1 MLADLTIREYLV
13 KTAGENFVPAGGSAS
28 ALGAALAA
36 SLTEKIA
43 NVIVSRQEDAEIKSQ
58 LRNIAEC
65 MNALREEF
73 TLCIDRD
80 VDAYNELLEAYKM
93 PEETN
98 EENISRDEQVQKSI
112 LIAAMVPFDVAEMTM
127 RMMDFISEV
136 AKLADNKMA
145 TDVCTAMSFARSAVI
160 SALIIVKQNLI
171 PLKSKQIA
179 HELTK
184 KSHDI
189 ENMAIVKEKELFDWF
204 KTLN

>member
-1 MLADLTIREYLV
+1 MLADLTIREYLA
-13 KTAGENFVPAGGSAS
+13 KTASGNSVPAGGSAS
-28 ALGAALAA
+28 ALGGALAA

-43 NVIVSRQEDAEIKSQ
+43 NVIAFKQEDAEVKTQ
-58 LRNIAEC
+58 LENIAEC

-73 TLCIDRD
+73 IQCIDRD
-80 VDAYNELLEAYKM
+80 VDAYNELLAAHKM
-93 PEETN
+93 PEGTN
-98 EENISRDEQVQKSI
+98 EENIGRDEQVQKSI

-136 AKLADNKMA
+136 AKLADKKMA

-171 PLKSKQIA
+171 PLNSKQIA

-189 ENMAIVKEKELFDWF
+189 ENMAIVKEKELLDWF